1 MPPPTLPFRDGWV
14 KKASWCCAWNWMK
27 KATSPKLKLS
37 TAAVSNAWMKPP
49 WRPSRPGAAR
59 LPCATA
65 KRYEPLR
72 CNLSILS
79 SKEIDLM
86 EKGLG
91 FSHFLTQLDAVGTAV
106 LVLLLTLSVA
116 SWYLILTKGLNN
128 LLVRRRA
135 DTFLKR
141 FWSAGSLQEVNST
154 LKEGSDDNAFAHLAQ
169 VAINAA
175 ADSEK
180 HGLQKLAAA
189 GGTSEFITRAL
200 RNGLD
205 QEATRVENGLT
216 VIASAGS
223 AAPYIGLFGTVWGIY
238 HALVQ
243 IGLSGQGTLDKVAGP
258 VGEALIMTA
267 LGLAVAI
274 PAVLAY
280 NAFVRRNRIWLAR
293 LDAFA
298 HDLFVLVAVGS
309 KTNSSAGD
317 ERPLRVVSPVGAAPS
332 ERRS

>member
-1 MPPPTLPFRDGWV
+1 
-14 KKASWCCAWNWMK
+14 
-27 KATSPKLKLS
+27 
-37 TAAVSNAWMKPP
+37 
-49 WRPSRPGAAR
+49 
-59 LPCATA
+59 
-65 KRYEPLR
+65 
-72 CNLSILS
+72 LS

-106 LVLLLTLSVA
+106 LVLLLTLSIA
-116 SWYLILTKGLNN
+116 SWYLILTKGLANF
-128 LLVRRRA
+128 LAARRA
-135 DTFLKR
+135 DAFLKR

-154 LKEGSDDNAFAHLAQ
+154 LKEGSGDNAFAHLAQ
-169 VAINAA
+169 LAMNAA

-189 GGTSEFITRAL
+189 GGTSEFVTRVL

-205 QEATRVENGLT
+205 QEAAKVEDGLT
-216 VIASAGS
+216 IIASAGS

-280 NAFVRRNRIWLAR
+280 NTFVRRNRIWLAR

-298 HDLFVLVAVGS
+298 HDLFVLVTVGS

-317 ERPLRVVSPVGAAPS
+317 ERPLRVVSPVLAPT